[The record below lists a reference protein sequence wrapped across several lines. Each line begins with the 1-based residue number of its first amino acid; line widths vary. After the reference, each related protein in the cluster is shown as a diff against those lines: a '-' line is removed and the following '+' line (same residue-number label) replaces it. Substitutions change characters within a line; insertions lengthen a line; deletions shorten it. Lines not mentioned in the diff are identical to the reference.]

1 MAESQTR
8 KMTNRMTDRVR
19 EVDETGL
26 ELYSRFLLE
35 RFSDYLRFE
44 RGLSERTQD
53 AYLGDC
59 RRFAEFA
66 SEQGAATPAA
76 ADYSL
81 LRAFTAHL
89 YELGLGGSSVAR
101 VQSALRTYFSFLLEE
116 GHTESDPTEHLE
128 SPKATRPLPEALS
141 IAQVEQLLTATDPS
155 SFLFPR
161 DLAMLET
168 LYGSGLRI
176 SELNSLQRRD
186 LLLDDGLITVEGKGK
201 RRRIVP
207 LGGRATTAVRDY
219 LGDLRERLDR
229 GEGQGVVFLSRHGR
243 PLSRM
248 GTWKM
253 VRRHVLRAGIGQRV
267 TPHTLRHSFATHLL
281 EGGAPLEAVQEMLGH
296 ADIATTQIYIHVDRT
311 HLRDVHRSC
320 HPRGMIP

>member
-1 MAESQTR
+1 
-8 KMTNRMTDRVR
+8 MTVRVR
-19 EVDETGL
+19 EVNERVL
-26 ELYSRFLLE
+26 EIQVRFLLE

-44 RGLSERTQD
+44 RGLSDTTRD
-53 AYLGDC
+53 AYLRDC
-59 RRFAEFA
+59 RRLVAFA
-66 SEQGAATPAA
+66 SDKGAASPAA

-89 YELGLGGSSVAR
+89 YEVGLGRSSVAR

-116 GHTESDPTEHLE
+116 GHIESDPTEHLE
-128 SPKATRPLPEALS
+128 SPKPARPLPEALS
-141 IAQVEQLLTATDPS
+141 IAQVEQLLASTDPS
-155 SFLFPR
+155 SFLFQR

-168 LYGSGLRI
+168 LYGAGLRI
-176 SELNSLQRRD
+176 SELNSLRRRD
-186 LLLDDGLITVEGKGK
+186 LFLEDGLITVAGKGN

-207 LGGRATTAVRDY
+207 LGGRATVAVRDY
-219 LGDLRERLDR
+219 LGDLRGRLDR
-229 GEGQGVVFLSRHGR
+229 GEGLGVVFLSRHGR

-248 GTWKM
+248 GTWKV
-253 VRRHVLRAGIGQRV
+253 VRRHVLRSGIGQRV

-311 HLRDVHRSC
+311 HLREVHRSC
-320 HPRGMIP
+320 HPRGVDR

>member
-1 MAESQTR
+1 MR
-8 KMTNRMTDRVR
+8 KRMTGHVP
-19 EVDETGL
+19 ETGEAGL
-26 ELYSRFLLE
+26 ELQSRFLLE

-44 RGLSERTQD
+44 RGLSERTRD

-59 RRFAEFA
+59 GRFAEFA
-66 SEQGAATPAA
+66 SERGTATPAA
-76 ADYSL
+76 ADYEL

-89 YELGLGGSSVAR
+89 YEVGLGRSSVAR
-101 VQSALRTYFSFLLEE
+101 IQSALRTYFSFLLEE

-128 SPKATRPLPEALS
+128 SPRAARPLPEALS
-141 IAQVEQLLTATDPS
+141 ITQVERLLAAPDPA
-155 SFLFPR
+155 SFLFQR
-161 DLAMLET
+161 DQAMLET

-186 LLLDDGLITVEGKGK
+186 LLLEDGLISVEGKGK

-207 LGGRATTAVRDY
+207 LGGRATVALRDY

-229 GEGQGVVFLSRHGR
+229 GEGGGVVFLSRHGR

-248 GTWKM
+248 GTWKI
-253 VRRHVLRAGIGQRV
+253 VRRRVLKAGIGQRV

-311 HLRDVHRSC
+311 HLREVHRNC
-320 HPRGMIP
+320 HPRGVIR